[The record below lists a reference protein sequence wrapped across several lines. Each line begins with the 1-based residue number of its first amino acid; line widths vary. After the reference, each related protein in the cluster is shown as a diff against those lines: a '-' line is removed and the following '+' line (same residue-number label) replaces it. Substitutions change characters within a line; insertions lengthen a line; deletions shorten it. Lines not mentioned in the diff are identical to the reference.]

1 MLLTQVVVFDV
12 DGPDGAVQHYE
23 VRPGKTLV
31 RYGWDGVPRTT
42 LDLQDGT
49 QITLALPTES
59 LGARL

>member
-1 MLLTQVVVFDV
+1 
-12 DGPDGAVQHYE
+12 
-23 VRPGKTLV
+23 V